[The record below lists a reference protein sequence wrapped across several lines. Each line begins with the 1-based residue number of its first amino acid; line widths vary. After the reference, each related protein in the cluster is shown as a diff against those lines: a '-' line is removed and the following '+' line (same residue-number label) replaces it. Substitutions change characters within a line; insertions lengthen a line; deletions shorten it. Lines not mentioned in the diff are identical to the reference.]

1 MGEILPSNNEKMMS
15 FCKYDTHICKYD
27 TLHKRKNTIFATGL
41 AANNGYHPHANHSPK
56 LKNNNMESSTS
67 QRPMTFSEF
76 LKSYFGRCVE
86 TLKNPKQLI
95 PTLALG
101 VVWLILSVA
110 ASYIKLWLPF
120 QALSFLT
127 FAQGGMY
134 GGILGAVGGI
144 IGKVIVAAFLN
155 VLLVPLFTGQK
166 PFKSVGDGLKG
177 LASNIKL
184 NSMKNSGP
192 LLLSFGLSFILYS
205 LLNISQTGENAIV
218 GVVTATLLLKNIGS
232 KGGFAWDFLLS
243 AAGAMSGKQVPNI
256 ETINRLLTG
265 AAIGFTLSTVLSLIG
280 LHLCVWIGLLFTIIG
295 TVFIV
300 SGRKKNT

>member
-1 MGEILPSNNEKMMS
+1 M
-15 FCKYDTHICKYD
+15 
-27 TLHKRKNTIFATGL
+27 
-41 AANNGYHPHANHSPK
+41 
-56 LKNNNMESSTS
+56 
-67 QRPMTFSEF
+67 
-76 LKSYFGRCVE
+76 
-86 TLKNPKQLI
+86 
-95 PTLALG
+95 
-101 VVWLILSVA
+101 
-110 ASYIKLWLPF
+110 
-120 QALSFLT
+120 
-127 FAQGGMY
+127 
-134 GGILGAVGGI
+134 
-144 IGKVIVAAFLN
+144 IVAAFLN